1 MLVFGGVPGKITD
14 PNEVP
19 SFGDLTESFEN
30 HEAKNLKTNL

>member
-14 PNEVP
+14 PNDVL

-30 HEAKNLKTNL
+30 HESKSLSQ